1 MTWNLEQGWT
11 PHPEGKTGCSA
22 QPPQKNNILSLPHS
36 MLKTV
41 GHWRDKNDT
50 WVTWRGEKIHIFIS
64 RLQIN
69 INHLIL
75 QQAFIAFYI
84 FYFHAAPPAP
94 QICAHTLP
102 CPVHIRFRSRWKLKP
117 IWLCDVGRTIWHQ
130 DRKNGQFGTEKAS
143 GQFGTNIVKMDNL
156 APRQFG
162 TNIIKRTI

>member
-50 WVTWRGEKIHIFIS
+50 WVTWRGEKIHIFIN

-84 FYFHAAPPAP
+84 FYFHAVLPRPPHRFVLIPCPAP
-94 QICAHTLP
+94 SISDLEADENSNQSGCVTL
-102 CPVHIRFRSRWKLKP
+102 V
-117 IWLCDVGRTIWHQ
+117 
-130 DRKNGQFGTEKAS
+130 GQFGTKIEK
-143 GQFGTNIVKMDNL
+143 TDNL
-156 APRQFG
+156 APRRQ
-162 TNIIKRTI
+162 TDNLPPR